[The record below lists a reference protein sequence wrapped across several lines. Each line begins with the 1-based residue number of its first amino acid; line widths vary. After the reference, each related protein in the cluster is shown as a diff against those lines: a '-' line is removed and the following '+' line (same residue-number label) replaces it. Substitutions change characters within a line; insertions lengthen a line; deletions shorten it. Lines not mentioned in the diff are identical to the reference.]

1 MQIEYTKSGRIVRCE
16 SVMEAFNLATGVD
29 KIAED
34 VNAYR
39 QLVEG
44 IFSRAKGIV
53 VPMHGNKISGS
64 VMFKN
69 LANYLIESGQ
79 ASIVGNE
86 YVIEPKKHFVRNSS
100 KHENQIRLPDSV
112 YKPNIQNSQFVS
124 KL

>member
-1 MQIEYTKSGRIVRCE
+1 MVPINLEPSIVPPTPMGSPST
-16 SVMEAFNLATGVD
+16 SVTL
-29 KIAED
+29 
-34 VNAYR
+34 R
-39 QLVEG
+39 QL
-44 IFSRAKGIV
+44 
-53 VPMHGNKISGS
+53 
-64 VMFKN
+64 FKN

-86 YVIEPKKHFVRNSS
+86 YMIEPKKHFVRNSS